1 MSVDGPMNSILRAQN
16 EASRNAG
23 RFSTQDVRLR
33 AASHRH
39 IGCGYVRRVS
49 GSPTRARLRV
59 LAPRVFL
66 PTLIVEPPVALPHVR
81 TVRGHCQESGHQNT
95 AYEQD
100 ADCESAEDD
109 QHKT

>member
-1 MSVDGPMNSILRAQN
+1 MC
-16 EASRNAG
+16 
-23 RFSTQDVRLR
+23 
-33 AASHRH
+33 
-39 IGCGYVRRVS
+39 GCGLPATATSAAVMFVES
-49 GSPTRARLRV
+49 VAAPPARGYES